1 MRCLVVDDD
10 PLSRGAI
17 EHYCDLS
24 EHLQIVGVCESAVVA
39 LNLLNN
45 TKVDIIFL
53 DVEMPEMSGLEM
65 LDAMRSDTNHP
76 YVVLVTAKKEYAL
89 DAFEYNVID
98 YLLKPVDYVR
108 FLKAINK
115 LLSQKAKDEISPDSI
130 DNEIFV
136 KSDLKFVKI
145 KFDKILYVEAMADY
159 VIIHLEGSKHII
171 HSTMKGIDKKL
182 YQENFVRVHRSYI
195 VNMKKIE
202 SVENNAIIM
211 GEKHVPIGASYK
223 NEFMNQLRIL

>member
-1 MRCLVVDDD
+1 
-10 PLSRGAI
+10 
-17 EHYCDLS
+17 
-24 EHLQIVGVCESAVVA
+24 
-39 LNLLNN
+39 
-45 TKVDIIFL
+45 
-53 DVEMPEMSGLEM
+53 
-65 LDAMRSDTNHP
+65 
-76 YVVLVTAKKEYAL
+76 YAL

-115 LLSQKAKDEISPDSI
+115 ILSQKAKDDGGEENV

-159 VIIHLEGSKHII
+159 VIIHLEDGKHII

-182 YQENFVRVHRSYI
+182 NQNNFLRVHRSYI
-195 VNMKKIE
+195 VNMNKIDT
-202 SVENNAIIM
+202 VENNGILLKD
-211 GEKHVPIGASYK
+211 KHVPIGASYK
-223 NEFMNQLRIL
+223 SEFMNQLRIL

>member
-1 MRCLVVDDD
+1 MKCLIVDDD

-17 EHYCDLS
+17 EYYCGLS
-24 EHLQIVGVCESAVVA
+24 EHLDLVGSCESAVDA
-39 LNLLNN
+39 LNFLSKN
-45 TKVDIIFL
+45 KIDIIFL
-53 DVEMPEMSGLEM
+53 DVEMPEMTGLEM
-65 LDAMRSDTNHP
+65 LETMSGKSHP
-76 YVVLVTAKKEYAL
+76 YVILVTSKKEYAV

-115 LLSQKAKDEISPDSI
+115 LLSQKSKDQGEEK

-145 KFDKILYVEAMADY
+145 KFDQILYVEAMADY
-159 VIIHLEGSKHII
+159 VIIHVEGAKHII

-182 YQENFVRVHRSYI
+182 AQDNFVRVHRSYI
-195 VNMKKIE
+195 VNLKKIDA
-202 SVENNAIIM
+202 VENNAIIL
-211 GEKHVPIGASYK
+211 GQKHLPIGASYK
-223 NEFMNQLRIL
+223 NEFMNRLKIL